1 MRINYMTLSKIVKA
15 IGLGKKENN
24 ITQTKY
30 LNLAANQNIKI
41 TNYNNTLITQK
52 SYIVLEDMIKNGAKL
67 IDR

>member
-52 SYIVLEDMIKNGAKL
+52 SYIALEDMIKNGAKL

>member
-1 MRINYMTLSKIVKA
+1 MTLSKIVKA

-52 SYIVLEDMIKNGAKL
+52 SYIALEDMIKNGAKL